1 MACAHDENLFRPAPN
16 FHRNV
21 TLSFVIP
28 TACNF
33 FDFAQTRLLSEG
45 RTVVERIGVPPPQQ
59 PPCPLTTVLSLST
72 TLPFVIPSEAEG
84 SAVRFIGD
92 KSQMEASPSPLS
104 SRAKPRDLRF
114 NGPFLEMFF
123 NRSDSAVTSRQAKHE
138 TRPPD
143 F

>member
-1 MACAHDENLFRPAPN
+1 MACAHDENLFRPATN

-28 TACNF
+28 TACDF
-33 FDFAQTRLLSEG
+33 FDFAQKRLLSEE

-59 PPCPLTTVLSLST
+59 PPCPLTTVLSL
-72 TLPFVIPSEAEG
+72 
-84 SAVRFIGD
+84 
-92 KSQMEASPSPLS
+92 QQPSPLS

-123 NRSDSAVTSRQAKHE
+123 LTEATLRLHLDQPGAKLDHLMSN
-138 TRPPD
+138 
-143 F
+143 

>member
-1 MACAHDENLFRPAPN
+1 MACAHDENLFRPATN

-59 PPCPLTTVLSLST
+59 PPCPLTTVLSVST

-92 KSQMEASPSPLS
+92 KSQLEASPFLCHPERTRISYLTALTGD
-104 SRAKPRDLRF
+104 RAC
-114 NGPFLEMFF
+114 G
-123 NRSDSAVTSRQAKHE
+123 SQ
-138 TRPPD
+138 
-143 F
+143 